1 MSASPSSPGPHDR
14 SDHRVGTHSHL
25 TANPNLPPIDT
36 LQAFCATDE
45 KSRVW
50 NPTFDSVLY
59 HTANTG
65 ALVVEWP
72 LLRELIKARM
82 LHEVSGLH
90 AQAEQ
95 QGQSLN
101 REEINAQLHVL
112 GGFFNSL
119 TTAPFTVQRM
129 CEIALTRQHTNV
141 IKYLRQIERVVC
153 VSSSV
158 YDSDWIMAKR
168 GTMGR
173 LAWTLIPTERVPS
186 AGYLSR
192 QAADIFG
199 AMPIIRQV
207 ADP

>member
-1 MSASPSSPGPHDR
+1 TGSRIMSASPSAPDR
-14 SDHRVGTHSHL
+14 SHGHHDLHRPGVDHQSAQF
-25 TANPNLPPIDT
+25 ANPHIPPIDM

-50 NPTFDSVLY
+50 DPTFDSVLS

-65 ALVVEWP
+65 ALAVDWT

-101 REEINAQLHVL
+101 RAEINAQLHVL
-112 GGFFNSL
+112 GGFFNAL

-158 YDSDWIMAKR
+158 SDSDWIRNGTAGEDNDIVPIGLVASDANMA
-168 GTMGR
+168 T
-173 LAWTLIPTERVPS
+173 AE
-186 AGYLSR
+186 
-192 QAADIFG
+192 
-199 AMPIIRQV
+199 PI
-207 ADP
+207 DTDMS